1 MQNYTPYELGRI
13 ISRSNGVNSM
23 KEYQLR
29 DIKHRITR
37 DFRKSI
43 DAEDVKING
52 EPKLVL
58 ITRDKGDEQI
68 KRIKSLPDERFD
80 LGDIVNWN
88 GTNYIVY
95 KVDADRRIQTK
106 GRMYE
111 CNTTLRWKNRNGKII
126 ERVGKGED
134 ATKYGEGTEGTF
146 RLRIGEF
153 QLKVI
158 VRLDSETVQIKRDD
172 RFIIDADEMYYN
184 YTYPNFGGDEVGNL
198 NYSYDNEDNNVPYKV
213 NDSGDLQS
221 ELNGLSVDE
230 NGNLNMATSGYALY
244 GITPTVYRVS
254 RRNVVTGTF
263 PNIGYVELTLV
274 EDQFVAGQDD
284 VVNMIAPSVSQIV
297 NSNIDNSNN
306 NGNDGSD
313 ETNTG
318 TNDDSEG
325 SWL

>member
-1 MQNYTPYELGRI
+1 MSFTPYELGRI

-52 EPKLVL
+52 EDRLVL

-68 KRIKSLPDERFD
+68 KKIKSLPDERFD

-88 GTNYIVY
+88 GTDYIIY
-95 KVDADRRIQTK
+95 KMDADRRIQSK

-111 CNTTLRWKNRNGKII
+111 CNLKLRWKNKNGDII

-153 QLKVI
+153 QLKI
-158 VRLDSETVQIKRDD
+158 LLRLDEETVLIRRDD
-172 RFIIDADEMYYN
+172 RFMIDADDFFDVMSEN
-184 YTYPNFGGDEVGNL
+184 DVLPNV
-198 NYSYDNEDNNVPYKV
+198 YK
-213 NDSGDLQS
+213 
-221 ELNGLSVDE
+221 
-230 NGNLNMATSGYALY
+230 
-244 GITPTVYRVS
+244 VS
-254 RRNVVTGTF
+254 RRNVNTGTF
-263 PNIGYVELTLV
+263 PQDGTQHGYVEITLI
-274 EDQFVAGQDD
+274 EDQFIAGHDD
-284 VVNMIAPSVSQIV
+284 IENRIAPRVSTMV
-297 NSNIDNSNN
+297 KPEDDGLEDEGNEGNS
-306 NGNDGSD
+306 GNDGNGD
-313 ETNTG
+313 NGNTDTN
-318 TNDDSEG
+318 EG
-325 SWL
+325 GWL